1 MARRFI
7 KLLILL
13 ALTATLASCAAL
25 RWLPGVPCL
34 ENVQYREVV
43 QGEWLGTD
51 GCGDFW
57 YRTMDLSDSTYVCYR
72 LKMGA
77 DSTESIVLFPCPAE
91 EDSL

>member
-1 MARRFI
+1 MRKA
-7 KLLILL
+7 LLFV
-13 ALTATLASCAAL
+13 TLAALLSGCALL
-25 RWLPGVPCL
+25 RYIPGVPCAG
-34 ENVQYREVV
+34 EVEYREVV
-43 QGEWLGTD
+43 AGEWLGTD